1 MNHKKT
7 AKFKVNGIHCNGC
20 ARKIIK
26 SLDTLESEH
35 STDINIDTGDLK
47 IIFDSKKTGIS
58 EIKTKITD
66 AGFQVESVE
75 LE

>member
-1 MNHKKT
+1 MNHKKI

-20 ARKIIK
+20 ATKINK
-26 SLDTLESEH
+26 SLDSLKIDLVTDVNIES
-35 STDINIDTGDLK
+35 GDVK
-47 IIFDSKKTGIS
+47 IIFNADQTGIS
-58 EIKTKITD
+58 EIKSKIIE